1 MGREKAPINE
11 ASYIAYV
18 ARLKKEGKGFPM
30 NNRGDVNYSR
40 VAEECGFHRQVLY
53 NTLNDQFLE
62 DLKDIGVEGPEETPD
77 IEDRLA
83 NKADVKSKE
92 ASVLRKELDAKVQEN
107 SLLRRQIES
116 LEAEVRKLKR
126 ERSENDEAFEEML
139 STGRR
144 CFFR

>member
-1 MGREKAPINE
+1 EKSGSIRLGQVGRFNG
-11 ASYIAYV
+11 AY
-18 ARLKKEGKGFPM
+18 
-30 NNRGDVNYSR
+30 
-40 VAEECGFHRQVLY
+40 
-53 NTLNDQFLE
+53 
-62 DLKDIGVEGPEETPD
+62 
-77 IEDRLA
+77 DRLA